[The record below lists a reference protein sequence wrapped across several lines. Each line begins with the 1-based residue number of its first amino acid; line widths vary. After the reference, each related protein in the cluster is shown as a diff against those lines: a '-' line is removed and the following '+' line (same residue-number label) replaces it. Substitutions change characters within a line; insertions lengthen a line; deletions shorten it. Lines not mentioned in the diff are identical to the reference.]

1 MSAIS
6 DMFAEGEFTL
16 PVKLTEEEI
25 QERQARYFENLR
37 KINAEDQKLADAKSK
52 HKEQIDPMRK
62 ENQKLYAQVE
72 EGVEYKTVH
81 AMEVIDDVKGMVDY
95 VDDAGIVLHSRYM
108 TPSER
113 QQYKIKFGRR
123 MKDTANQF

>member
-1 MSAIS
+1 
-6 DMFAEGEFTL
+6 
-16 PVKLTEEEI
+16 
-25 QERQARYFENLR
+25 
-37 KINAEDQKLADAKSK
+37 
-52 HKEQIDPMRK
+52 
-62 ENQKLYAQVE
+62 
-72 EGVEYKTVH
+72 
-81 AMEVIDDVKGMVDY
+81 VIDDVKGMVDY